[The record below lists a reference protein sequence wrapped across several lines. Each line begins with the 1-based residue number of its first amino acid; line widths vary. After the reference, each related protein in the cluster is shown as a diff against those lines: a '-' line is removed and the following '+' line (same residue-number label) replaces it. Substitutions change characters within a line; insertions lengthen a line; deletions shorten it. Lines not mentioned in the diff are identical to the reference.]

1 MVQHESDR
9 CGQQMMV
16 FWIFRLGATGLFGPL
31 YQRPGRCAVCNYM
44 YRIIHSPQGF
54 LGRIY
59 NTGQRNL
66 PDCSVASPGKESA
79 FRFPLMFR
87 PNWGSKGQKIF
98 FETGPPSLSQSL
110 DDRPPSSSPY
120 PPLLFMVQLISNE
133 GMS

>member
-87 PNWGSKGQKIF
+87 PNWGSKGQKMF
-98 FETGPPSLSQSL
+98 LETGPPPYLRVWPGFEPAFSRAADRVPIQLS
-110 DDRPPSSSPY
+110 
-120 PPLLFMVQLISNE
+120 
-133 GMS
+133 